1 MFEPVPLD
9 RYPCQRRIRIA
20 PKGKGASVKVF
31 GSALVAAAV
40 AASATAAPQKSYF
53 TFKAQGGLVECGI
66 FVGGAYSESLLR
78 CDIRTGLKPKVKR
91 PRAAT
96 STTARRSSYVRGRAF
111 PGCVSD
117 AIGRAQTT
125 LGYGKTY
132 KRGPFTCT
140 SARSGLTCKNAAKHG
155 FFLGKSAWRK
165 I

>member
-1 MFEPVPLD
+1 M
-9 RYPCQRRIRIA
+9 
-20 PKGKGASVKVF
+20 KVF
-31 GSALVAAAV
+31 GVTLLVAAAV

-91 PRAAT
+91 PKGCHFDYGSTLELRAK
-96 STTARRSSYVRGRAF
+96 GRAF